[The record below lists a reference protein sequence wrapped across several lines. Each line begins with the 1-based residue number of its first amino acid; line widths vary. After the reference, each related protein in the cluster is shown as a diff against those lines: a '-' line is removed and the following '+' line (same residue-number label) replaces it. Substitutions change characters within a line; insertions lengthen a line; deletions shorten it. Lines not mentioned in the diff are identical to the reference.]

1 MATNNGDASHEGGFQ
16 TRAVHSGHSADKQ
29 TGALQVPI
37 YQTSTFAFPNA
48 DEGAARFMGESEGYI
63 YSRLGNPTTAALER
77 KIADLEGGEA
87 ACAFASGMAATTAT
101 FFTLASAGDHVISSS
116 TIYGCTRSFLDGVFT
131 RMGVEVTFVDCTEPA
146 QLEAAIRPNTRLY
159 FFETPANPNLAV
171 VDMEAVAAICKSHG
185 VVSVCDNTFMSPYC
199 QRPLEWG
206 IDVVVHSATKF
217 ICGHGDTLGGIVVG
231 SKEFISDLRHD
242 GLIDIGGMIDPFAAW
257 LLLRGVKTLPLR
269 MRRHNENALAVASW
283 LEDHPAVETVY
294 YPGLP
299 SHPQHELARRQM
311 MNGFG
316 AMVSF
321 VLKGGLEAGKS
332 LMNSVSLCTLAVS
345 LGDLETLIQHPASMT
360 HSTYSEKELAE
371 ARIDTGLVRLAIG
384 IEDPEDII
392 ADLEQA
398 LA

>member
-1 MATNNGDASHEGGFQ
+1 
-16 TRAVHSGHSADKQ
+16 
-29 TGALQVPI
+29 
-37 YQTSTFAFPNA
+37 
-48 DEGAARFMGESEGYI
+48 
-63 YSRLGNPTTAALER
+63 
-77 KIADLEGGEA
+77 
-87 ACAFASGMAATTAT
+87 
-101 FFTLASAGDHVISSS
+101 
-116 TIYGCTRSFLDGVFT
+116 
-131 RMGVEVTFVDCTEPA
+131 
-146 QLEAAIRPNTRLY
+146 
-159 FFETPANPNLAV
+159 
-171 VDMEAVAAICKSHG
+171 
-185 VVSVCDNTFMSPYC
+185 MSPYC

-231 SKEFISDLRHD
+231 SKEFIADLRHD